1 MELKDTIR
9 KIFDLNFLLSV
20 VIPIIIFY
28 TLSHFNMVLLGTILA
43 GSWALAAIVFQYTG
57 SRKINI
63 FAIIVALSAICSA
76 IGLFGTIVFHSP
88 TFYLESPILTDLVFG
103 CVFFGS
109 LFIGKP
115 LIQVFAEYEMKD
127 SFSQKLRM
135 HPKYVSAWKILTAGW
150 GLMCMS
156 QALLRLALLHTAS
169 PAVYYSIS
177 SVYGSV
183 STPLFLLFTFWF
195 PKWYWRDLTKGTH
208 AHEYRIVHNKLTVK

>member
-28 TLSHFNMVLLGTILA
+28 VLSHFNMVLLGTILA
-43 GSWALAAIVFQYTG
+43 GSWALAAIVFQYTKD
-57 SRKINI
+57 RKINI
-63 FAIIVALSAICSA
+63 FAIIVALFSI
-76 IGLFGTIVFHSP
+76 IGLFGTIVFHNP
-88 TFYLESPILTDLVFG
+88 TFYLESPILMDLVLG
-103 CVFFGS
+103 CIFLGS
-109 LFIGKP
+109 LFLEKP

-127 SFSQKLRM
+127 SFSQELRI
-135 HPKYVSAWKILTAGW
+135 HPKYVSAWRILTAGW

-156 QALLRLALLHTAS
+156 QALLRLVLLHTAS

-195 PKWYWRDLTKGTH
+195 PRWYWRDLPKGNH
-208 AHEYRIVHNKLTVK
+208 AYECRITHNKLR